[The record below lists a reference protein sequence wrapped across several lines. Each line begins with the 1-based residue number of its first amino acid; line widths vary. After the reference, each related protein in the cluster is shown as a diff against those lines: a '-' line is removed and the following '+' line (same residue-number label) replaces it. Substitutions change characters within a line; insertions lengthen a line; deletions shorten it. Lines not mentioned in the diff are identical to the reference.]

1 MSGIVGIYHL
11 DGRPVDRESL
21 QRMSAAIAH
30 RGRDDCGMRFDGP
43 IGMAHRMFHTTP
55 ESLFEKQPFMDEG
68 SQLCL
73 VMDGRVDN
81 RDELKSAL
89 ASEGLYLRAGADAEI
104 VLSAYRAWGE
114 DCASRIIGDFAF
126 AIWDGRL
133 QRLFCARDFMGVR
146 PFLYHFDGRTFLW
159 ASELHAVL
167 ESPDVSRKPNE
178 GMAGE
183 YLASYIRSLTE
194 TLFQGVMRLPPAH
207 YLIVDGGGIRFRRY
221 WDFDPSKSVPYRTD
235 EQYAEH
241 FYELFREAVRSR
253 MRSVGPVASDL
264 SGGLDSSSVVG
275 VAQELL
281 RDGCV
286 NGAGFETVSWVF
298 PGRECDESLYINE
311 MVSKWNLV
319 SRKLTPKPA
328 SAETFIEQ
336 VNRYLDFPGYPNA
349 HALDSLRS
357 LARASGVYGCRVVLT
372 GEGGDEWL
380 TGMWRHY
387 IDLLAQRKFGRVV
400 RELYRDGGLRSL
412 GECARECLRTCVWPV
427 TPKLLQRLVRRCLNR
442 PESPKWIDRRFA
454 KRIGLADRLQ
464 QEAYTPPGAS
474 FAQREMY
481 SALTDGFSAHAQ
493 EVGERNAAW
502 SGLEI
507 RHPLCDRRIVEFGLA
522 IPEEQRRRGE
532 VDKFILRNAIKESL
546 PAAVLNR
553 KDKAEF
559 SNLFVEQMRAIGG
572 VRLFDSMEI
581 AGASGQPVWTNE
593 TEVRSMYVEMERF
606 SETGFKGPVT
616 YVWALWM
623 IWGVE
628 LWRRAAFGTAPRA

>member
-11 DGRPVDRESL
+11 DGRPADRELL

-30 RGRDDCGMRFDGP
+30 RGKDDCGMWVNGR

-55 ESLFEKQPFMDEG
+55 ESLFEKQPLTDEEN
-68 SQLCL
+68 QLCL

-89 ASEGLYLRAGADAEI
+89 ASKGVQLRSGSDAEI
-104 VLSAYRAWGE
+104 VLRAYEAWGE
-114 DCASRIIGDFAF
+114 DCAAKIIGDFAF

-133 QRLFCARDFMGVR
+133 RRIFCARDFMGVR
-146 PFLYHFDGRTFLW
+146 PFLYCFDGNTFLW
-159 ASELHAVL
+159 VSELHAFF

-183 YLASYIRSLTE
+183 YLTSYIRNLTE
-194 TLFQGVMRLPPAH
+194 TLYQGVMRLPPAH
-207 YLIVDGGGIRFRRY
+207 YLIVDASGIRFRRY
-221 WDFDPSKSVPYRTD
+221 WDFDPSKSVLYRTD

-275 VAQELL
+275 MAQDLM
-281 RDGCV
+281 RDSCV
-286 NGAGFETVSWVF
+286 NGASFETVSWVF
-298 PGRECDESLYINE
+298 PGRECDESFYINE
-311 MVSKWNLV
+311 VVSKWNLA
-319 SRKLTPKPA
+319 SRTLTPKPA
-328 SAETFIEQ
+328 PAETFIEQ
-336 VNRYLDFPGYPNA
+336 AERYLDFPDYPNA

-357 LARASGVYGCRVVLT
+357 LAHASGVHGCRVVLT

-387 IDLLAQRKFGRVV
+387 IDLLAQRKFGKVV
-400 RELYRDGGLRSL
+400 RELYRDGGLRGF
-412 GECARECLRTCVWPV
+412 GELTRECLRACVWPV

-442 PESPKWIDRRFA
+442 PESPKWIDGDFA

-464 QEAYTPPGAS
+464 QETYAPPYAS
-474 FAQREMY
+474 FAQREMC
-481 SALTDGFSAHAQ
+481 SSLTDGFSVHSQ

-502 SGLEI
+502 LGLEI

-522 IPEEQRRRGE
+522 IPEEQRRRGK
-532 VDKFILRNAIKESL
+532 VDKFILRNAMKESL

-559 SNLFVEQMRAIGG
+559 SNLFFEQMEAIGG
-572 VRLFDSMEI
+572 IRLFDSMEI
-581 AGASGQPVWTNE
+581 AGASGPSVWINE
-593 TEVRSMYVEMERF
+593 TEVRSMYREMERF
-606 SETGFKGPVT
+606 SETGFKGAVT
-616 YVWALWM
+616 HVWSLWM

-628 LWRRAAFGTAPRA
+628 LWRRAAFGTVPRV